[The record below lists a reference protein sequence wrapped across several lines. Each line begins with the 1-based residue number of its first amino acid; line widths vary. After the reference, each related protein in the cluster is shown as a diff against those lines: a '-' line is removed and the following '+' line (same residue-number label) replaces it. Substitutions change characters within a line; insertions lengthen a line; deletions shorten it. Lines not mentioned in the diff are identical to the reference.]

1 MIEQEGETKNTLM
14 VDADGGD
21 FAPQEIVIGVLEAM
35 KARPQ
40 LRVRFFGNQ
49 DAIRDV
55 LSTFDYPAD
64 RVSIVNC
71 PETITSSE
79 SPAEALRRKRS
90 SSIVMCAKAC
100 AKGEGFG
107 WISAGNTGACMGAS
121 LLFMRTIRGIY
132 RPGIAVVMPKKCGFA
147 ILIDIGANA
156 ECKPLNILQ
165 FAVMGSAYHSVR
177 FGVLDPKVALLNIG
191 VEEAKG
197 NSLYKGAFEILSKSH
212 LNFIGNI
219 EARDIFDNEA
229 EVIVCDG
236 FTGNILLKAIEGTV
250 MHVISI
256 VKKAGK
262 DNVLSM
268 LGAALLKK
276 SLKERISELDYEEYG
291 GAFLLG
297 VNGIFIK
304 SHGSSKATA
313 IKNSSI
319 LAIESLKS
327 GLIAKISENIKG
339 GMS

>member
-1 MIEQEGETKNTLM
+1 MIELEGETKNTLL

-21 FAPQEIVIGVLEAM
+21 FAPQEIVIGVLEALNL
-35 KARPQ
+35 KPQ

-49 DAIRDV
+49 EAIQGV
-55 LSTFDYPAD
+55 LSTFNYPAD

-79 SPAEALRRKRS
+79 SPAEALRKKRS
-90 SSIVMCAKAC
+90 SSIVMCAQAC
-100 AKGEGFG
+100 ARGEGFG

-121 LLFMRTIRGIY
+121 LLFMRTIKGIY
-132 RPGIAVVMPKKCGFA
+132 RPGIAVVVPKESGFV
-147 ILIDIGANA
+147 ILIDIGANS
-156 ECKPLNILQ
+156 ECKPLDILK

-177 FGVLDPKVALLNIG
+177 FSIPDPKIALLNIG

-197 NSLYKGAFEILSKSH
+197 NSLYKSAFEILSKSH
-212 LNFIGNI
+212 LNFIGNL
-219 EARDIFDNEA
+219 EARDVFNTEA

-250 MHVISI
+250 MHMISI

-262 DNVLSM
+262 DSVTSM
-268 LGAALLKK
+268 LGIALLKK
-276 SLKERISELDYEEYG
+276 SLKERISRLDYEEYG

-319 LAIESLKS
+319 LAMESSKS
-327 GLIAKISENIKG
+327 GLIAKISENIRG
-339 GMS
+339 GIS